1 MNALYH
7 WNIEVRD
14 NYMYCTGY
22 LSSGK
27 EWITSAIVSITH
39 GQGCYVVYTENS
51 IYHLFW

>member
-7 WNIEVRD
+7 WNIEVHDR
-14 NYMYCTGY
+14 YMYCTGY

-27 EWITSAIVSITH
+27 EWITSPIVSVTH
-39 GQGCYVVYTENS
+39 GQGCYIVQTENS